1 MNSVNSDTLLEL
13 FQTSFR
19 TTLGA
24 TSSLLEALQNPQ
36 QMPETLNQTWNQ
48 FTTNPNQLLQDWS
61 EKGTVTEQE
70 ARQVVDRFWQQQRN
84 PSAVGVTVNTTATP
98 VAPDVQT
105 ELQALTEQ
113 LISLREELAQLRQ
126 QRSSE
131 S

>member
-1 MNSVNSDTLLEL
+1 MNSDTLLEL

-24 TSSLLEALQNPQ
+24 TSSLVEAIQDPQ
-36 QMPETLNQTWNQ
+36 RMPQTLNQTWSQ
-48 FTTNPNQLLQDWS
+48 FTTNPNQLLQDWAD
-61 EKGTVTEQE
+61 KGAVTEQE
-70 ARQVVDRFWQQQRN
+70 ARQVVDRLWQQQRN

-126 QRSSE
+126 QRSQGS
-131 S
+131 